1 MPMTRAEAVCALNN
15 ILTLVEELDELLT
28 EKGRSD
34 YATSVTDRMTSMRT
48 FVLNEWR
55 GNTITDKMDAAIR
68 NTWDG
73 LRKWDHDHMHTDELF
88 GGLADV
94 MMELQASAPAAA
106 AESAQEPGEPTGAE
120 RPVMKKQKGRE
131 STDETMPG
139 GAMKLPEQTTAAVA
153 AAPKAASASAPRQN
167 KGDAKLPSTDDVQLL
182 DRELVVRAREKVL
195 GLVRGQVE
203 EKKLSLVDTKI
214 IAHADLAWLLNQT
227 TSDRTRQL
235 ITAAFYAGKTA
246 GVHALSQN
254 LLE

>member
-28 EKGRSD
+28 EKHKEE
-34 YATSVTDRMTSMRT
+34 YATSVTERMTSMRT

-55 GNTITDKMDAAIR
+55 GNTITEKMDAAIR

-94 MMELQASAPAAA
+94 MMELQASAVP
-106 AESAQEPGEPTGAE
+106 SGTAQESGEPTGAE

-131 STDETMPG
+131 TMDETMPG
-139 GAMKLPEQTTAAVA
+139 GAMKLPEQTVA
-153 AAPKAASASAPRQN
+153 PVAPRAPSASAPRQS
-167 KGDAKLPSTDDVQLL
+167 KGDAKLPSTDAVQLL
-182 DRELVVRAREKVL
+182 DRELVVRAREKAL
-195 GLVRGQVE
+195 SLVRNQVE
-203 EKKLSLVDTKI
+203 EKKLSIVDSKI

-235 ITAAFYAGKTA
+235 IVGAFYAGKVA
-246 GVHALSQN
+246 GVHALSQD
-254 LLE
+254 LIE

>member
-15 ILTLVEELDELLT
+15 ILTLTEELDELLT

-55 GNTITDKMDAAIR
+55 GNNITDKMDAAIR
-68 NTWDG
+68 NTWEG
-73 LRKWDHDHMHTDELF
+73 LRKWDHDGMHTDELF

-94 MMELQASAPAAA
+94 MMELQASAGAVPQRT
-106 AESAQEPGEPTGAE
+106 AQEPDEPTGAE
-120 RPVMKKQKGRE
+120 QPSMKKQKGRE
-131 STDETMPG
+131 ATDETMPG
-139 GAMKLPEQTTAAVA
+139 GAMKLPEQTTTTTP
-153 AAPKAASASAPRQN
+153 APKAASVSAPRQS
-167 KGDAKLPSTDDVQLL
+167 KGDAKLPSTDAVQLL
-182 DRELVVRAREKVL
+182 DRELVVRSRERVL

-203 EKKLSLVDTKI
+203 EKKLSLVDSKI
-214 IAHADLAWLLNQT
+214 IMHADLAWLLNQT

-246 GVHALSQN
+246 GVHALAQD
-254 LLE
+254 LIE

>member
-55 GNTITDKMDAAIR
+55 GNTITEKMDAAIR
-68 NTWDG
+68 NTWEG

-94 MMELQASAPAAA
+94 MMELQASAPAA
-106 AESAQEPGEPTGAE
+106 ESAQEPTGAE

-131 STDETMPG
+131 ATDETMPG
-139 GAMKLPEQTTAAVA
+139 GAMQLPEQTTAP
-153 AAPKAASASAPRQN
+153 AAPKGTTAPSASAPRQS